1 MFQLSQLR
9 CFVAVATE
17 LHFGRAAVLVNM
29 TQPPLTRQIQLLE
42 HEVGVQLLERAGGTV
57 RLTPAGATFL
67 REAEDIL
74 RRAQAATLAAR
85 RAVRADAGSVTLGF
99 IAASSF
105 AILPR
110 VLGAIRA
117 SLPDVH
123 VVLREMQTVDQ
134 LEALAGDRID
144 LGIVRPFA
152 PRSFAASTLL
162 LQEPLVLAVPVGHAL
177 AQDAD
182 AVPLTV
188 LQGQPFIEFCAE
200 VELARDKFLQCC
212 YTGLS
217 IQDADAV
224 GPDEVRNGIIYLDR
238 GKWGNPCH
246 IPYFDDA
253 LFRPVALTA
262 KYAGRSAQLVPAC
275 PLVNR
280 HLKLIARL
288 VKLTRLNLTTKI
300 GRKTFVTLKL
310 FQGVPQRMVMMATGH
325 TTEASFNHYVGV
337 DVLKLLEQ
345 FRRYA
350 PAA

>member
-42 HEVGVQLLERAGGTV
+42 HEVGVRLLERAGGTV

-74 RRAQAATLAAR
+74 RRAQAATMAAR

-110 VLGAIRA
+110 LLGAIRA

-123 VVLREMQTVDQ
+123 VVPREMQTVDQ
-134 LEALAGDRID
+134 LDALAGDRID

-162 LQEPLVLAVPVGHAL
+162 LQEPLVLAAPVGHPLAL
-177 AQDAD
+177 EGD
-182 AVPLTV
+182 AVPLTA
-188 LQGQPFIEFCAE
+188 LQGQPFIEFCPSETRYIYELIAGRLRAE
-200 VELARDKFLQCC
+200 GVAPDTVLTLSHTHSILAMV
-212 YTGLS
+212 
-217 IQDADAV
+217 DA
-224 GPDEVRNGIIYLDR
+224 G
-238 GKWGNPCH
+238 WGV
-246 IPYFDDA
+246 A
-253 LFRPVALTA
+253 LVPQSAMRLGYANVVFRPLRDPAGLHAELHLAWRRESRHAVANTVREVVVGAFIPGPPAPEHYTA
-262 KYAGRSAQLVPAC
+262 
-275 PLVNR
+275 
-280 HLKLIARL
+280 
-288 VKLTRLNLTTKI
+288 
-300 GRKTFVTLKL
+300 
-310 FQGVPQRMVMMATGH
+310 
-325 TTEASFNHYVGV
+325 
-337 DVLKLLEQ
+337 
-345 FRRYA
+345 
-350 PAA
+350 

>member
-57 RLTPAGATFL
+57 RLTPAGVTFL
-67 REAEDIL
+67 REAEDIM

-123 VVLREMQTVDQ
+123 VVPREMQTVDQ

-188 LQGQPFIEFCAE
+188 LQGQPFIEFCPSETRYIYELIAGRLRAE
-200 VELARDKFLQCC
+200 GVAPETMLTLSHTHSILALVDAGW
-212 YTGLS
+212 GL
-217 IQDADAV
+217 
-224 GPDEVRNGIIYLDR
+224 
-238 GKWGNPCH
+238 
-246 IPYFDDA
+246 A
-253 LFRPVALTA
+253 LVPQSAIRLGYANVVFRPLRDPAGLHAELHLAWRRESRHIVANTVREVVMEAFAAAL
-262 KYAGRSAQLVPAC
+262 P
-275 PLVNR
+275 PP
-280 HLKLIARL
+280 
-288 VKLTRLNLTTKI
+288 TRT
-300 GRKTFVTLKL
+300 
-310 FQGVPQRMVMMATGH
+310 P
-325 TTEASFNHYVGV
+325 
-337 DVLKLLEQ
+337 D
-345 FRRYA
+345 
-350 PAA
+350 

>member
-42 HEVGVQLLERAGGTV
+42 HEVGVCLLERAGGTV

-74 RRAQAATLAAR
+74 RRAQAATMAAR

-134 LEALAGDRID
+134 LDALAGDRID

-162 LQEPLVLAVPVGHAL
+162 LQEPLVLAVPADHPL
-177 AQDAD
+177 AVAEGD
-182 AVPLTV
+182 AVPLTA
-188 LQGQPFIEFCAE
+188 LQGQPFIEFCPSETRYIYELIAGRLRAE
-200 VELARDKFLQCC
+200 GVAPDTVLTLSHTHSILALV
-212 YTGLS
+212 
-217 IQDADAV
+217 DA
-224 GPDEVRNGIIYLDR
+224 G
-238 GKWGNPCH
+238 WGV
-246 IPYFDDA
+246 A
-253 LFRPVALTA
+253 LVPQSAMRLGYANVVFRPLRDPAGLHAELHLAWRRESRHVVANTVREVVAGAFAAPLPATA
-262 KYAGRSAQLVPAC
+262 RPPA
-275 PLVNR
+275 
-280 HLKLIARL
+280 
-288 VKLTRLNLTTKI
+288 T
-300 GRKTFVTLKL
+300 
-310 FQGVPQRMVMMATGH
+310 
-325 TTEASFNHYVGV
+325 
-337 DVLKLLEQ
+337 
-345 FRRYA
+345 A
-350 PAA
+350 PD

>member
-123 VVLREMQTVDQ
+123 VVPREMQTVDQ

-188 LQGQPFIEFCAE
+188 LQGQPFIEFCPSETRYIYELIAGRLRAE
-200 VELARDKFLQCC
+200 GVAPETMLTLSHTHSILALVPQSAIRLG
-212 YTGLS
+212 Y
-217 IQDADAV
+217 ANV
-224 GPDEVRNGIIYLDR
+224 V
-238 GKWGNPCH
+238 
-246 IPYFDDA
+246 
-253 LFRPVALTA
+253 FRPLRDPAGLHAELHLAWRRESRHIVANTV
-262 KYAGRSAQLVPAC
+262 REV
-275 PLVNR
+275 
-280 HLKLIARL
+280 
-288 VKLTRLNLTTKI
+288 
-300 GRKTFVTLKL
+300 
-310 FQGVPQRMVMMATGH
+310 VM
-325 TTEASFNHYVGV
+325 EAF
-337 DVLKLLEQ
+337 
-345 FRRYA
+345 
-350 PAA
+350 AAALPPPPRTPD

>member
-57 RLTPAGATFL
+57 RLTSAGSTFL

-177 AQDAD
+177 AAEGD
-182 AVPLTV
+182 AVPLTA
-188 LQGQPFIEFCAE
+188 LQGQPFIEFCPSETRYVYELIAGRLRAE
-200 VELARDKFLQCC
+200 GVAPDTVLTLSHTHSILALV
-212 YTGLS
+212 
-217 IQDADAV
+217 DA
-224 GPDEVRNGIIYLDR
+224 G
-238 GKWGNPCH
+238 WGV
-246 IPYFDDA
+246 A
-253 LFRPVALTA
+253 LVPQSATRLGFANVAFRPLRDPAGLHAELHLAWRRESRHVVANTVREVVVGA
-262 KYAGRSAQLVPAC
+262 FVPA
-275 PLVNR
+275 PSAPD
-280 HLKLIARL
+280 H
-288 VKLTRLNLTTKI
+288 
-300 GRKTFVTLKL
+300 
-310 FQGVPQRMVMMATGH
+310 H
-325 TTEASFNHYVGV
+325 TA
-337 DVLKLLEQ
+337 
-345 FRRYA
+345 
-350 PAA
+350 